1 MDKCVG
7 EILARTNTQLARTR
21 FLHVQVVRTRI
32 PLHEQQLRMQ
42 TRTLVRTNVHCNQN
56 LYVQTPGSTYKVT
69 IHETLARTRNLLYE
83 QNSKMVLNFHL
94 SVFIPIAC
102 NMILPR
108 KAHSASKRRL
118 SQAEV
123 CSILVLRDAAIEVKK
138 IMELTGVS
146 QSTIYRLL
154 KHSTQ
159 PPQTSFPASKKPVGR
174 PRKTT
179 EEMDKFI
186 LDTVNSNR
194 KLVPRQ
200 IQKMLEEK
208 FGINLSCSRIRLRL
222 QLDGLNGSVCVRKP
236 LLKRINKIKRLLW
249 AFKHRSWSV
258 EQWMRVLWSDEKKFE
273 VFNSKRRTTCRRRK
287 GEQLR
292 DDTIQATVKH
302 GGGSAMFWGCFG
314 GLHVGD
320 LFQVKGI
327 MKKEEY
333 HSILV
338 RHAIPSGK
346 RLFGSAWVFQQDN
359 DPKHTS
365 KLCQNYLKQK
375 AESGE
380 IVQMEW
386 PPQSPDLSPI
396 ELLWEEVDRQVQR
409 KKPSSVE
416 SLVRIVHQVW
426 GELSEDVMEKLLKRM
441 PLLCQAV
448 IDADGGYFDEKL
460 SAQKKKQLVYH

>member
-1 MDKCVG
+1 
-7 EILARTNTQLARTR
+7 
-21 FLHVQVVRTRI
+21 
-32 PLHEQQLRMQ
+32 
-42 TRTLVRTNVHCNQN
+42 
-56 LYVQTPGSTYKVT
+56 
-69 IHETLARTRNLLYE
+69 
-83 QNSKMVLNFHL
+83 
-94 SVFIPIAC
+94 
-102 NMILPR
+102 
-108 KAHSASKRRL
+108 
-118 SQAEV
+118 
-123 CSILVLRDAAIEVKK
+123 
-138 IMELTGVS
+138 
-146 QSTIYRLL
+146 
-154 KHSTQ
+154 
-159 PPQTSFPASKKPVGR
+159 
-174 PRKTT
+174 
-179 EEMDKFI
+179 
-186 LDTVNSNR
+186 
-194 KLVPRQ
+194 
-200 IQKMLEEK
+200 
-208 FGINLSCSRIRLRL
+208 
-222 QLDGLNGSVCVRKP
+222 
-236 LLKRINKIKRLLW
+236 
-249 AFKHRSWSV
+249 
-258 EQWMRVLWSDEKKFE
+258 
-273 VFNSKRRTTCRRRK
+273 
-287 GEQLR
+287 
-292 DDTIQATVKH
+292 
-302 GGGSAMFWGCFG
+302 MFWGCFG
-314 GLHVGD
+314 GLYVGD

-359 DPKHTS
+359 DPKHMS

-426 GELSEDVMEKLLKRM
+426 GELSQDVMEKLLKRM